1 MLNNK
6 QWLTIFI
13 IGLIACVILIVLGVS
28 AIYSIV
34 LGFGIS
40 AMVGIAVVLMRGS
53 KKD

>member
-1 MLNNK
+1 MLSNK
-6 QWLTIFI
+6 QWTLIFV

-40 AMVGIAVVLMRGS
+40 AMVGIAVVLMRGN

>member
-6 QWLTIFI
+6 QWLTIFV

-40 AMVGIAVVLMRGS
+40 AMVGIAVCLIKGDRY
-53 KKD
+53 K